1 LIDATAV
8 VDPGAKLADGVAV
21 GPYSII
27 GANVVID
34 SGTQIGPHV
43 VIKGPTQIG
52 KDNTIY
58 QFASIGDAPQD
69 KKYNGEPTRLE
80 IGDRNTIREFVT
92 INRGTVQDEGVTR
105 LGDDNW
111 IMAYVHIAHD
121 CQIGNQTI
129 FANNASLAGH
139 VTIGDHVILGGFTLV
154 HQFCTL
160 GAHSLTAFG
169 SGISMDVPPYVT
181 VAGSPAKPHGL
192 NMEGLRRRGFSPE
205 ARKTLKQAY
214 RTLYRE
220 NLSLQDAIS
229 RLKEQVDGCAELGML
244 VSFLENQKRGIARLN
259 VRTDRTTTHR
269 YCCRGGFRR

>member
-1 LIDATAV
+1 MIDATAV
-8 VDPGAKLADGVAV
+8 IDPGARLADGVTV

-27 GANVVID
+27 GADVEID
-34 SGTQIGPHV
+34 SGTRIGPHA
-43 VIKGPTQIG
+43 VINGPTRIG
-52 KDNTIY
+52 RDNTIY

-139 VTIGDHVILGGFTLV
+139 VTIGDYVILGGFTLV

-181 VAGSPAKPHGL
+181 VGGSPAKPHGL
-192 NMEGLRRRGFSPE
+192 NMEGLRRRGFSAE
-205 ARKTLKQAY
+205 ARKALKQAY
-214 RTLYRE
+214 RTVYRE
-220 NLSLQDAIS
+220 NLSLQDAIAQL
-229 RLKEQVDGCAELGML
+229 RERVDDCAELGLL
-244 VSFLENQKRGIARLN
+244 VSFLENQTRGI
-259 VRTDRTTTHR
+259 VR
-269 YCCRGGFRR
+269 